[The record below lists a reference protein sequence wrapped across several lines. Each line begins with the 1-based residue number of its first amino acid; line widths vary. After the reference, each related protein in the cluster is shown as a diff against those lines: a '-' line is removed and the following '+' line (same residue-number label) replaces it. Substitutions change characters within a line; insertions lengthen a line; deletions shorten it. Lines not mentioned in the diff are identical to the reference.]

1 MLRDAGGALSAQEI
15 SDRILAEGLWQTSGK
30 TPHATV
36 AAQLYTDI
44 KKRGDASAFIQVG
57 KNMFGLRDGAG
68 VPEPI
73 KPKPKKA
80 VPAKPS
86 MTGKCSFTDAAEKV
100 LEQFGAKKPMHYREV
115 TEKALELDWI
125 ATEGKTPEATM
136 YAQVL
141 TEIRRY
147 QKRGEQPRFVQH
159 GRGFMGLT
167 KWMGKGL
174 EFQINQHNKRIRKEL
189 HKRLHAMDATEFEQ
203 FVGHRLLADLGF
215 EDIEVTKRCKD
226 GGIDVRGTLVVEEVI
241 RIPMTVRLQHRVQHA
256 QHLVDLLRPRNL
268 RPAIPRRRGV
278 FEHLLQ
284 RLPVN
289 PERRASRPLAAM
301 LDQNVSSHLRLQIHV
316 CVHLGCVLRSGKE
329 NERSRSAHYRPKPK
343 TGQGAALLRR
353 PSAPRPALH
362 FLAAV
367 HIHVVQKITCSLATT
382 RQYRSALNPIL
393 T

>member
-1 MLRDAGGALSAQEI
+1 MSVKEAAIHVLRDANAAMSAQEI
-15 SDRILAEGLWQTSGK
+15 SDRILADGLWQTKGK

-36 AAQLYTDI
+36 AARLYTDI
-44 KKRGDASAFIQVG
+44 KKRGESSPFVQVG
-57 KNMFGLRDGAG
+57 KNMFGLRDGAP
-68 VPEPI
+68 VPELI
-73 KPKPKKA
+73 KPKHKKTA
-80 VPAKPS
+80 PAKPA
-86 MTGKCSFTDAAEKV
+86 TTAKYSFTDAAQKV
-100 LEQFGAKKPMHYREV
+100 LEHFGDKKPMHYREV
-115 TEKALELDWI
+115 TEKALELGWI

-241 RIPMTVRLQHRVQHA
+241 RIRMAVQVKKWKNSVGTETVQQVRGSLGTHEQGLIITTGDFSPRARTEAARPNAVPVALMNGEQ
-256 QHLVDLLRPRNL
+256 LVAILADKQIGITRNSHDIFELISDNDLTDEPDE
-268 RPAIPRRRGV
+268 PG
-278 FEHLLQ
+278 
-284 RLPVN
+284 
-289 PERRASRPLAAM
+289 
-301 LDQNVSSHLRLQIHV
+301 
-316 CVHLGCVLRSGKE
+316 
-329 NERSRSAHYRPKPK
+329 
-343 TGQGAALLRR
+343 T
-353 PSAPRPALH
+353 
-362 FLAAV
+362 
-367 HIHVVQKITCSLATT
+367 
-382 RQYRSALNPIL
+382 
-393 T
+393 

>member
-1 MLRDAGGALSAQEI
+1 MSVKEAAIQMLRVADGAMSAQEI

-36 AAQLYTDI
+36 AARLYSDI
-44 KKRGDASAFIQVG
+44 KKHGDASPFVQVG
-57 KNMFGLRDGAG
+57 KNMFGLRDGVVVA
-68 VPEPI
+68 ESSE
-73 KPKPKKA
+73 PKPAKKA
-80 VPAKPS
+80 TTKPQPTAKY
-86 MTGKCSFTDAAEKV
+86 SFTDAAEKV
-100 LEQFGAKKPMHYREV
+100 LEQFGDKKPMHYREV
-115 TEKALELDWI
+115 TEKALELGWI

-147 QKRGEQPRFVQH
+147 QKRGEYPRFVQH

-241 RIPMTVRLQHRVQHA
+241 RIRMAVQVKKWKHNIGTETVQQVRGSLGTHEQGLIITTGDFSPRARAEAARPNAVPVALMNGEQ
-256 QHLVDLLRPRNL
+256 LVAILADKQIGITRNSHD
-268 RPAIPRRRGV
+268 I
-278 FEHLLQ
+278 FELISDDNLTDE
-284 RLPVN
+284 
-289 PERRASRPLAAM
+289 PEGPGR
-301 LDQNVSSHLRLQIHV
+301 
-316 CVHLGCVLRSGKE
+316 
-329 NERSRSAHYRPKPK
+329 
-343 TGQGAALLRR
+343 
-353 PSAPRPALH
+353 
-362 FLAAV
+362 
-367 HIHVVQKITCSLATT
+367 
-382 RQYRSALNPIL
+382 
-393 T
+393 